1 VRCRSSYPRADS
13 TRGKT
18 SKEMA
23 DLARGRSTS
32 RPKDPKRLRG
42 PAEHP
47 LAAVSGR
54 RTWEARGAAERG
66 RGQHVSSTRRAE
78 ETQVSH
84 AASDGTGD
92 RRAGASRKRLRAG
105 SLLDG
110 GVNGSIGRTRR
121 RTAGSRPHGRSEDL
135 ANTRGQVACS
145 RGARGTGSSRPRSS
159 SRRPNPRDC
168 WSRL

>member
-1 VRCRSSYPRADS
+1 
-13 TRGKT
+13 
-18 SKEMA
+18 MA

-54 RTWEARGAAERG
+54 RTWEARGAAERW